1 MEEEYS
7 NVDGIGICNGTGKG
21 NGNGNRTDTDTVSFN
36 ISENGTGNGNENYFE
51 NYSIRD
57 NDNDNYDK
65 YFSNVVRVSECKEND
80 LSWDGG
86 KGTRNGNDKYNSKRT
101 GNGKGN
107 NIGSYFRLD
116 KDDNYGNGMV
126 IGI

>member
-1 MEEEYS
+1 MIIIIMIQI
-7 NVDGIGICNGTGKG
+7 VVMLVMLLLIKLVIVIVLPT
-21 NGNGNRTDTDTVSFN
+21 
-36 ISENGTGNGNENYFE
+36 
-51 NYSIRD
+51 
-57 NDNDNYDK
+57 
-65 YFSNVVRVSECKEND
+65 VRVSECKEND